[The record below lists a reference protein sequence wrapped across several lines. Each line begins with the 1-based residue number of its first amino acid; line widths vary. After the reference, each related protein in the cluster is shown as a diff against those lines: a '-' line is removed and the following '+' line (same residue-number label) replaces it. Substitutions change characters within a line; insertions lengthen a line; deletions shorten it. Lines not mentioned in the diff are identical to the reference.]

1 MEHKKKR
8 KKRKIKPKIK
18 ALIFDV
24 GGVLRL
30 GHPSFD
36 HPEVHHFV
44 SDKLKIDLDRYLDAI
59 DTAYTD
65 SIVGKIS
72 EKKALEIMA
81 RNLETIKPKK
91 LGRLYIK
98 AYKKYY
104 VLNKELI
111 NYAFKKKKQGYKIAI
126 LSDQWW
132 LSKRALFSKTFYN
145 KFDAIIVSCDVGLR
159 KPDKAIYR
167 LALKELKI
175 QAKET
180 LFIDNRDWN
189 LTPGKKL
196 GMKTILFKNNKQ
208 AIKEIEKLL
217 K

>member
-1 MEHKKKR
+1 MEYKKKE
-8 KKRKIKPKIK
+8 IK

-30 GHPSFD
+30 GHHSFD
-36 HPEVHHFV
+36 HPEVHNFV
-44 SDKLKIDLDRYLDAI
+44 RDKLKINLDRYLDAI

-65 SIVGKIS
+65 SIAGNIS

-91 LGRLYIK
+91 LAKLYIK

-132 LSKRALFSKTFYN
+132 LSKKALFSKDFYD
-145 KFDAIIVSCDVGLR
+145 KFDATIVSCDVGIR
-159 KPDKAIYR
+159 KPNPGIYK
-167 LALKELKI
+167 LTLKKLKLS
-175 QAKET
+175 AKET
-180 LFIDNRDWN
+180 LFIDNREWN

-196 GMKTILFKNNKQ
+196 GMKTVLFKNNKQ
-208 AIKEIEKLL
+208 AIKEIENRTN
-217 K
+217 

>member
-1 MEHKKKR
+1 MEHR
-8 KKRKIKPKIK
+8 KKRIK

-111 NYAFKKKKQGYKIAI
+111 NYVKNYGGM
-126 LSDQWW
+126 
-132 LSKRALFSKTFYN
+132 
-145 KFDAIIVSCDVGLR
+145 VGTM
-159 KPDKAIYR
+159 D
-167 LALKELKI
+167 KELK
-175 QAKET
+175 
-180 LFIDNRDWN
+180 
-189 LTPGKKL
+189 
-196 GMKTILFKNNKQ
+196 
-208 AIKEIEKLL
+208 KEIK
-217 K
+217 KNGGSIISF

>member
-1 MEHKKKR
+1 MEHGKKR
-8 KKRKIKPKIK
+8 IK

-30 GHPSFD
+30 GHHSFD
-36 HPEVHHFV
+36 HPKVHNFV
-44 SDKLKIDLDRYLDAI
+44 INKLKIDLDRYLDAI

-81 RNLETIKPKK
+81 KNLETIKPKK
-91 LGRLYIK
+91 LGKLYIK

-104 VLNKELI
+104 VLNKELLKFV
-111 NYAFKKKKQGYKIAI
+111 FKKKKQGYKIAI
-126 LSDQWW
+126 LSDQWY
-132 LSKRALFSKTFYN
+132 LSKKALFSKDFYN
-145 KFDAIIVSCDVGLR
+145 KFDATIVSCDVGLR
-159 KPDKAIYR
+159 KPDKAIYK
-167 LALKELKI
+167 LVLKKLKLP
-175 QAKET
+175 AKET